1 MNLGRVKKMKG
12 LELGKKSQRKVIR
25 PMGDCS
31 GGTEVGIFRE
41 NIIEI
46 QQVLFIDWSATN

>member
-25 PMGDCS
+25 PMGGCS